1 MRVCAGTRAR
11 ACIHPREVVLVFAMS
26 TSETSGLCGQTL
38 RLLEE
43 GGDKEGLQPQSNSF
57 DDVRILKP

>member
-1 MRVCAGTRAR
+1 MCVC
-11 ACIHPREVVLVFAMS
+11 PREVVLVFAMS
-26 TSETSGLCGQTL
+26 TSEASGLSGQTL

-43 GGDKEGLQPQSNSF
+43 GDDKEGPQPQSNSGV